1 MKKSEI
7 RKEIMVRRTA
17 LSKAEMVEINAS
29 LLRQF
34 SILDF
39 TEINSIHIFLPIV
52 EKNEPDTF
60 LMIDWLKAHQPQ
72 IKIIVPK
79 ADFDTALMTNHHY
92 EGKEDLQE
100 NLYKILEPQKGAL
113 HTGDVDMVIIP
124 LLAFDMS
131 GNRVGYG
138 KGFYDR
144 FLQPM
149 GTRKIGLSLFS
160 ELTVIDDVNVHDV
173 KLDECLTPEKRYVFP
188 VVFK

>member
-1 MKKSEI
+1 
-7 RKEIMVRRTA
+7 MVRRTA

>member
-1 MKKSEI
+1 MKKSDI
-7 RKEIMVRRTA
+7 RKEMLRRRKA
-17 LSKAEMVEINAS
+17 LSSAQMAEISEQ
-29 LLRQF
+29 LLYQF
-34 SILDF
+34 SMLDF
-39 TEINSIHIFLPIV
+39 SNVNTIHIFLPII

-60 LMIDWLKAHQPQ
+60 LMINWLKAHQPQ

-113 HTGDVDMVIIP
+113 HTGDIDMVIIP
-124 LLAFDMS
+124 LLAFDRS

-144 FLQPM
+144 FLQSLD
-149 GTRKIGLSLFS
+149 TRKIGLSPFS
-160 ELTVIDDVNVHDV
+160 ELALIDDVNVHDV
-173 KLDECLTPEKRYVFP
+173 KLDECLTPEKLYAFP
-188 VVFK
+188 VIF